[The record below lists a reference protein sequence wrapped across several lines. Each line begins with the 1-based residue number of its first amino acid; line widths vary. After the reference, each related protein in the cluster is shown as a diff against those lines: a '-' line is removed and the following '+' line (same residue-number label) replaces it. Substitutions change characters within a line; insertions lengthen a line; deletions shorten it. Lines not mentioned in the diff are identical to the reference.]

1 MNKTGRL
8 KFYCSIYN
16 KEANIMSLIEI
27 KNHLFIQTP
36 TEAYMVNKK
45 EMIVQSIEPELY
57 TLMTGIT
64 LLSEEI
70 KELV

>member
-1 MNKTGRL
+1 
-8 KFYCSIYN
+8 
-16 KEANIMSLIEI
+16 MSLIEI

-36 TEAYMVNKK
+36 TGAYMVNKK
-45 EMIVQSIEPELY
+45 EMTVQSIEPELY

-70 KELV
+70 KGLV